1 MKKSKYRKPDNN
13 VRVAVVEDHTVVKQ
27 ALVLMLKKE
36 PQVVVAF
43 HAENGEEFLAKLP
56 NHDIDVV
63 LLDLDMP
70 VMDGRETLKVLRRD
84 FPEVKAIMLSMHE
97 DPWIVS
103 ELIREGARSFLKKNC
118 SFDEM
123 IDALFNVKFRGSH
136 TTEVVEQALFSE
148 HEFRIKN
155 EESVIRLKLTA
166 RNQLILKLICDGKTS
181 EQIASK
187 MNLSKKSI
195 DAIRSDLLK
204 RIGAK
209 NPIELVRK
217 SILLGL
223 YKARTD
229 AQIEEEENLE
239 ILEKSER
246 KRSRLNDSSTDEED

>member
-1 MKKSKYRKPDNN
+1 
-13 VRVAVVEDHTVVKQ
+13 VRVAIVEDHTVVKQ
-27 ALVLMLKKE
+27 ALVLLLKKE
-36 PQVVVAF
+36 PNVVVVF
-43 HAENGEEFLAKLP
+43 HDENGEEFLTKLP
-56 NHDIDVV
+56 NHEIDIV

-70 VMDGRETLKVLRRD
+70 VMDGRETLKVLRTD
-84 FPEVKAIMLSMHE
+84 YPQIKAIMLSMHE

-103 ELIREGARSFLKKNC
+103 ELIREGARSYLKKNC

-123 IDALFNVKFRGSH
+123 INALFDVKFKGSH
-136 TTEVVEQALFSE
+136 TTEVVEEALFSE

-155 EESVIRLKLTA
+155 EENIIRLKLSA
-166 RNQLILKLICDGKTS
+166 RNMLILKMICDGKTS
-181 EQIASK
+181 EQIANK

-195 DAIRSDLLK
+195 DAIRAELLK

-229 AQIEEEENLE
+229 TQILEEEL
-239 ILEKSER
+239 LEKLERNER
-246 KRSRLNDSSTDEED
+246 KYSNLKNDHPDYPQ